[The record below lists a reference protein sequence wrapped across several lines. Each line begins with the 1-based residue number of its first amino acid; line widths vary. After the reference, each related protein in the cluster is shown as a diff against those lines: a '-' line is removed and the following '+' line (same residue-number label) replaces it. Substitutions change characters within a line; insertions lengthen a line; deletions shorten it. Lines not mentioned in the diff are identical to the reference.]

1 MPGYHTDKKPYA
13 SNPHGGEYNYAG
25 KTMLTDLPKVRELT
39 DKEKAENQNIIK
51 NYNQKKTVLT
61 GKQEADRKE
70 KKQVQVNKNKSKPK
84 KSVSKIS
91 KVYTVYV

>member
-25 KTMLTDLPKVRELT
+25 KTMLTDLSKVRELT

>member
-13 SNPHGGEYNYAG
+13 SNPHGGEHNYAG
-25 KTMLTDLPKVRELT
+25 KTMLTDLSKVRELT